1 MKMIVDLWPGG
12 SLTNGAIGAYK
23 EADERKAISIDEVVW
38 YRNTNT
44 AMFSYRTDMQEKA
57 VHDILRN
64 LTAKHESIAL
74 HKRSGT

>member
-1 MKMIVDLWPGG
+1 MMLVDVWPGG
-12 SLTNGAIGAYK
+12 TLTDGRISAYK
-23 EADERKAISIDEVVW
+23 EADELKVIDIKEVVW

-74 HKRSGT
+74 HERSGQ